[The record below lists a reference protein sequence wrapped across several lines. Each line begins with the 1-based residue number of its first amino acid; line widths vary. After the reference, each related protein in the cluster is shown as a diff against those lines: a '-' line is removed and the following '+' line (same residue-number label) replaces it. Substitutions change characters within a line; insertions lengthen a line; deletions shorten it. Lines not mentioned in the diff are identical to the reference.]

1 MIVEGFDERKPVG
14 ADHDHAPGMPLIAAL
29 QPADGRLPVAEHHIG
44 SRGGQIGHTARVRVH
59 LWYNQMNDSFKDEL
73 ALLGRRAGNTWGF
86 ELYYNVAINKWLRFT
101 ADLQLA
107 QNANKDD
114 DFAVIPGGR
123 LVLEF

>member
-1 MIVEGFDERKPVG
+1 MRSSRRSCSLPTSPRVG
-14 ADHDHAPGMPLIAAL
+14 N
-29 QPADGRLPVAEHHIG
+29 
-44 SRGGQIGHTARVRVH
+44 S
-59 LWYNQMNDSFKDEL
+59 
-73 ALLGRRAGNTWGF
+73 WGF
-86 ELYYNVAINKWLRFT
+86 ELYYNVAINEWLRFT